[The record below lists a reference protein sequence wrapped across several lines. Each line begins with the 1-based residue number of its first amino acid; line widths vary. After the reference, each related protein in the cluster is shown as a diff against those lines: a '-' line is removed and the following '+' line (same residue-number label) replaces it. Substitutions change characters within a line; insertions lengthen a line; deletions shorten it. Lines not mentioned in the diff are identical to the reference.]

1 MPILNHLPEDV
12 TGATKILL
20 AGLQGGKLAVAYG
33 KPAL

>member
-20 AGLQGGKLAVAYG
+20 AGPQGGKLAVAYG